1 MIKKV
6 GIVLVNYNG
15 KNVLMDCI
23 KSIKNM
29 NYEDYKIILVDNNSS
44 DGSVEDIRKTYN
56 DIIIIET
63 GENSGVAKGNNI
75 GIRKALEIGCEY
87 ILLLN
92 NDTEV
97 EENMLSNM
105 LNKADKDIM
114 VTCKM
119 YFYNNKNKI
128 WCAGGKIH
136 WNKGITS
143 HHGENQDD
151 IGQFNESKFVEFTP
165 TCCLLVHKDVFKKIG
180 LMDENYFMY
189 YDDTDFIARCSM
201 NGIKLWYESSAV
213 LWHKVSSTSGGNKS
227 SISVYYSDRNRLY
240 FINKFCKN
248 KIMPMS
254 YFYITRIIRLINYR
268 INNKKLFDITMKAIR
283 DYRNNNMYRQEL

>member
-1 MIKKV
+1 MNKKI

-44 DGSVEDIRKTYN
+44 DGSVVDIRKTYT

-75 GIRKALEIGCEY
+75 GIKKALEIGCEY

-105 LNKADKDIM
+105 LNRADKDVM

-143 HHGENQDD
+143 HYGENQDD
-151 IGQFNESKFVEFTP
+151 IGQFDESKFVEFTP

-201 NGIKLWYESSAV
+201 NGIRLWYESSAV

-240 FINKFCKN
+240 FINKFCEN
-248 KIMPMS
+248 KIIPMS
-254 YFYITRIIRLINYR
+254 YFCITRIIRLINYR
-268 INNKKLFDITMKAIR
+268 INNKKLFEITMKAIR
-283 DYRNNNMYRQEL
+283 DYKNNNMYRQEL